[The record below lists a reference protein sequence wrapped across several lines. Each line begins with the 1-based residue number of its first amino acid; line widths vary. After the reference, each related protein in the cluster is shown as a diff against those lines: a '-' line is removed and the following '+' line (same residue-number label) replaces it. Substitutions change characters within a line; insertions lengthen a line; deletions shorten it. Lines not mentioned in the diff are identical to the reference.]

1 MYTMRPCSS
10 EEHHIVKKDS
20 GSPFGV
26 CISGIRA
33 VLLPLSGDE
42 QLAPA
47 GTDNYIILSL
57 HAQTASYTA

>member
-33 VLLPLSGDE
+33 VLPPSGDE

-57 HAQTASYTA
+57 RAQTASYTT